1 LSPGD
6 IIVEQRTSGDWATV
20 KILFVDNWP
29 DGDHVAHVFSRA
41 ECHLRLGD
49 HAIAEQQFSE
59 AMLRFPEHLENLEK
73 YRNLARRAMNSADS
87 P

>member
-1 LSPGD
+1 
-6 IIVEQRTSGDWATV
+6 
-20 KILFVDNWP
+20 VDNWP